1 MSPSHPLE
9 LDAVL
14 PANGKGSHGL
24 SLKGEGLLH
33 PGDGKD
39 DLQRDH
45 DRIERL
51 TDSWSS
57 RANVRKI
64 GPDLSLDY
72 DLSKPD
78 FLADL
83 LPFHDHPL
91 YQKAP
96 EHYQQ
101 AALSCGWIAYNEK
114 TVAIESKIVSPACMH
129 LIDGEVPG
137 FPRHRYRSSVAQA
150 LTDESFH
157 ILLVVQATAVT
168 RQRRRLQEL
177 TLPSFDLV
185 ASMQRHQE
193 KHPEKWKKILIQLAT
208 AVVSEVMVSEYLSR
222 LSNAFDI
229 QPLNRITTEI
239 HRRDESAHNGLF
251 KSLGALI
258 YHGLNA
264 REREFFVGALSQPS
278 IWFASPELD
287 VWEAMLKQIGFPDA
301 ERMIADCRAQ
311 RRSKDI
317 HLDLST
323 LETLF
328 ADLGVENTLR
338 SRAFSNE

>member
-1 MSPSHPLE
+1 MTPLGPME
-9 LDAVL
+9 AEIALG
-14 PANGKGSHGL
+14 ANGSLSPVWHGDVFL
-24 SLKGEGLLH
+24 T
-33 PGDGKD
+33 PNDGKD
-39 DLQRDH
+39 DLQRDR

-51 TDSWSS
+51 TDSWPS
-57 RANVRKI
+57 RANVRKP
-64 GPDLSLDY
+64 GPDLTFDY
-72 DLSKPD
+72 DPHKPD
-78 FLADL
+78 FLTEL
-83 LPFHDHPL
+83 LPFHDHPIF
-91 YQKAP
+91 QRAAE
-96 EHYQQ
+96 EHKQ

-114 TVAIESKIVSPACMH
+114 TVAIESKIVSPACMF

-157 ILLVVQATAVT
+157 VLLVVQANNVT
-168 RQRRRLQEL
+168 RQRRRMHEL
-177 TLPSFDLV
+177 MLPSFELV
-185 ASMQRHQE
+185 GSMMRRQE
-193 KHPEKWKKILIQLAT
+193 EHPEKWKKILIQLAT

-222 LSNAFDI
+222 LSNATEI

-251 KSLGALI
+251 KSLGAVI
-258 YHGLNA
+258 YHGLCA

-278 IWFASPELD
+278 MWFASPELD

-311 RRSKDI
+311 RRAKDI

-323 LETLF
+323 LEALF
-328 ADLGVENTLR
+328 ADLGVENALR
-338 SRAFSNE
+338 RQVISG

>member
-1 MSPSHPLE
+1 MIPLSSVE
-9 LDAVL
+9 LETVSRSQGTTSTPWDGDISL
-14 PANGKGSHGL
+14 PALN
-24 SLKGEGLLH
+24 
-33 PGDGKD
+33 GKD

-51 TDSWSS
+51 KDSWLS
-57 RANVRKI
+57 RANVRK
-64 GPDLSLDY
+64 PSLDLTLDY
-72 DLSKPD
+72 DPRKSD
-78 FLADL
+78 YLAEL
-83 LPFHDHPL
+83 LPFHDHPI

-96 EHYQQ
+96 EEYKQ

-129 LIDGEVPG
+129 LIDGEVSG
-137 FPRHRYRSSVAQA
+137 FPRHRHRSAVAQA
-150 LTDESFH
+150 LTDEAFH
-157 ILLVVQATAVT
+157 ILLVVQATSVT
-168 RQRRRLQEL
+168 RQRRRLHEL

-185 ASMQRHQE
+185 KSMQQHQE

-251 KSLGALI
+251 KSLGAVI

-264 REREFFVGALSQPS
+264 REREFFVGALAQPS
-278 IWFASPELD
+278 LWFASPELD

-311 RRSKDI
+311 RRTKDI

-338 SRAFSNE
+338 SRAISNG

>member
-1 MSPSHPLE
+1 MAPSPVEIAFPV
-9 LDAVL
+9 DGF
-14 PANGKGSHGL
+14 PASVW
-24 SLKGEGLLH
+24 
-33 PGDGKD
+33 PGDILSPQANGKD

-57 RANVRKI
+57 RANVRKT
-64 GPDLSLDY
+64 GPDLTLDY
-72 DLSKPD
+72 DPRKPD
-78 FLADL
+78 YLVEL

-91 YQKAP
+91 YQNAP
-96 EHYQQ
+96 EPYRQ
-101 AALSCGWIAYNEK
+101 AVLSCGWIAYNEK

-137 FPRHRYRSSVAQA
+137 FPRQRYRNSVAQA
-150 LTDESFH
+150 LTDEAFH
-157 ILLVVQATAVT
+157 ILLVVQATGVT
-168 RQRRRLQEL
+168 RKRRQLHDL

-208 AVVSEVMVSEYLSR
+208 AIVSEVMVSEYLSR
-222 LSNAFDI
+222 LSNAMDI

-251 KSLGALI
+251 KSLGAVI

-278 IWFASPELD
+278 MWFASPELD
-287 VWEAMLKQIGFPDA
+287 VWEAMLTQIGFPEA

-311 RRSKDI
+311 RRTKDI

-338 SRAFSNE
+338 ARALPNR

>member
-1 MSPSHPLE
+1 MIPLGPAE
-9 LDAVL
+9 LEITPLSQEAL
-14 PANGKGSHGL
+14 PPCWEEN
-24 SLKGEGLLH
+24 
-33 PGDGKD
+33 

-51 TDSWSS
+51 TDSWTS
-57 RANVRKI
+57 RANVRKS
-64 GPDLSLDY
+64 PLDLTLDY
-72 DLSKPD
+72 DPSKPD
-78 FLADL
+78 FLTEL

-96 EHYQQ
+96 EEYKQ

-137 FPRHRYRSSVAQA
+137 FPRHRHRAGIAQA
-150 LTDESFH
+150 LTDEAFH
-157 ILLVVQATAVT
+157 ILLVVQATGVT
-168 RQRRRLQEL
+168 RQRRQLHEL

-185 ASMQRHQE
+185 NRMHQYQE

-251 KSLGALI
+251 KSLGAII
-258 YHGLNA
+258 YHGLSV

-278 IWFASPELD
+278 LWFASPELD
-287 VWEAMLKQIGFPDA
+287 VWEAMLNQIGFPNA

-311 RRSKDI
+311 RRTKDV

-338 SRAFSNE
+338 SRAITDNS

>member
-1 MSPSHPLE
+1 MTPPSSIEMEITLLAQRASVPSWSS
-9 LDAVL
+9 
-14 PANGKGSHGL
+14 NGTTN
-24 SLKGEGLLH
+24 EEREEN
-33 PGDGKD
+33 GKD
-39 DLQRDH
+39 DLQRDR

-51 TDSWSS
+51 TESWSS
-57 RANVRKI
+57 RANVRKT
-64 GPDLSLDY
+64 GQDLTLDY
-72 DLSKPD
+72 DPRRPD
-78 FLADL
+78 FLTEL
-83 LPFHDHPL
+83 LPFHDHPI

-96 EHYQQ
+96 EECKQ
-101 AALSCGWIAYNEK
+101 AVLACGWIAYNEK

-137 FPRHRYRSSVAQA
+137 FPRQRYRSSVAQA
-150 LTDESFH
+150 LTDEAFH
-157 ILLVVQATAVT
+157 VLLVVQATGVT
-168 RQRRRLQEL
+168 RQRRRLEEL
-177 TLPSFDLV
+177 TLPSFELV
-185 ASMQRHQE
+185 HSMQQLQE

-208 AVVSEVMVSEYLSR
+208 SVVSEVMVSEYLSR

-251 KSLGALI
+251 KSLGAVI
-258 YHGLNA
+258 YHGLSA
-264 REREFFVGALSQPS
+264 REREFFVGALSMPS
-278 IWFASPELD
+278 LWFASPELD

-311 RRSKDI
+311 RRTKDI

-323 LETLF
+323 LEVLF

-338 SRAFSNE
+338 SRVLTH

>member
-1 MSPSHPLE
+1 MTPLSPVDIEIGS
-9 LDAVL
+9 
-14 PANGKGSHGL
+14 PANGLHGL
-24 SLKGEGLLH
+24 SLNAVAVAPDAQTEAER
-33 PGDGKD
+33 
-39 DLQRDH
+39 QRDR
-45 DRIERL
+45 DRIDRF
-51 TDSWSS
+51 TDSWFG

-64 GPDLSLDY
+64 EPELMPTY
-72 DLSKPD
+72 DPNKPD
-78 FLADL
+78 FLAEL

-91 YQKAP
+91 YQNAP
-96 EHYQQ
+96 EELKQT
-101 AALSCGWIAYNEK
+101 ALSCGWIAYNEK

-129 LIDGEVPG
+129 LIDGEVAG
-137 FPRHRYRSSVAQA
+137 FPRHRYRDSVSQA
-150 LTDESFH
+150 LTDEAFH
-157 ILLVVQATAVT
+157 ILLVVRANNET
-168 RQRRRLQEL
+168 RRRRQLGEL
-177 TLPSFDLV
+177 TLPAFDLV

-208 AVVSEVMVSEYLSR
+208 SVVSEVMVSEYLSR
-222 LSNAFDI
+222 LSNALDI

-251 KSLGALI
+251 KSLGAVI

-287 VWEAMLKQIGFPDA
+287 VWEAMLEQIGFPGA
-301 ERMIADCRAQ
+301 KRMIADCRAQ
-311 RRSKDI
+311 RRAKGV

-328 ADLGVENTLR
+328 ADLGVENNLR
-338 SRAFSNE
+338 TRALSF

>member
-1 MSPSHPLE
+1 MSPVELHPI
-9 LDAVL
+9 
-14 PANGKGSHGL
+14 PHANGAHSL
-24 SLKGEGLLH
+24 SLAR
-33 PGDGKD
+33 PDKD
-39 DLQRDH
+39 DLQRDR

-57 RANVRKI
+57 RANVRKV

-72 DLSKPD
+72 DASKPD
-78 FLADL
+78 FLTEL
-83 LPFHDHPL
+83 LPFHDHPI
-91 YQKAP
+91 YQNAP
-96 EHYQQ
+96 EEFKR

-129 LIDGEVPG
+129 LIDGEVAG
-137 FPRHRYRSSVAQA
+137 FPCHRYRDSVAQA
-150 LTDESFH
+150 LTDEAFH
-157 ILLVVQATAVT
+157 ILLVVQATGVT
-168 RQRRRLQEL
+168 RQRRRLHEL
-177 TLPSFDLV
+177 TLPSFELV

-193 KHPEKWKKILIQLAT
+193 KHSEKWEKILIQLAA
-208 AVVSEVMVSEYLSR
+208 AVVSEVMVSDYLSL
-222 LSNAFDI
+222 LSNASHI
-229 QPLNRITTEI
+229 QPLNRVTTEI

-251 KSLGALI
+251 KSLGAVI

-287 VWEAMLKQIGFPDA
+287 VWEAMLTQIGFPGG

-311 RRSKDI
+311 RRARGI

-328 ADLGVENTLR
+328 ADLGVDNTLR
-338 SRAFSNE
+338 SRAFHDHSHD

>member
-1 MSPSHPLE
+1 MTPLGSVELEITPQSQGASPSWE
-9 LDAVL
+9 
-14 PANGKGSHGL
+14 
-24 SLKGEGLLH
+24 GE
-33 PGDGKD
+33 

-51 TDSWSS
+51 TDSWAS
-57 RANVRKI
+57 RANVRK
-64 GPDLSLDY
+64 PLLDLTIDY
-72 DLSKPD
+72 DPRKPD
-78 FLADL
+78 FLTEL
-83 LPFHDHPL
+83 LPFHDHPI

-96 EHYQQ
+96 EEYKQ

-129 LIDGEVPG
+129 LIDGEVSG
-137 FPRHRYRSSVAQA
+137 FPRHRHRAGIAQA
-150 LTDESFH
+150 LTDEAFH
-157 ILLVVQATAVT
+157 ILLVVQATHMT
-168 RQRRRLQEL
+168 RQRRQLHDL
-177 TLPSFDLV
+177 TLPPFDLV
-185 ASMQRHQE
+185 TRMQQYQE

-251 KSLGALI
+251 KSLGAVI

-278 IWFASPELD
+278 FWFASPELD

-338 SRAFSNE
+338 SRAISKG

>member
-1 MSPSHPLE
+1 MTPVSPFELE
-9 LDAVL
+9 IAFRAAAAGT
-14 PANGKGSHGL
+14 PTWHEENSAH
-24 SLKGEGLLH
+24 E
-33 PGDGKD
+33 GDGKD
-39 DLQRDH
+39 DLQRDR
-45 DRIERL
+45 DRIDRL

-57 RANVRKI
+57 RANVRKP
-64 GPDLSLDY
+64 GPDLTLHFDPN
-72 DLSKPD
+72 KPD
-78 FLADL
+78 FLTGL

-96 EHYQQ
+96 EEFKQ

-129 LIDGEVPG
+129 LIDGEVSG
-137 FPRHRYRSSVAQA
+137 FPRHRHRSSVAQA
-150 LTDESFH
+150 LTDEAFH
-157 ILLVVQATAVT
+157 VLLVVQATGVT
-168 RQRRRLQEL
+168 RQKREL
-177 TLPSFDLV
+177 DELVLPSFELV
-185 ASMQRHQE
+185 GSMQRVQE

-251 KSLGALI
+251 KSLGAVI

-278 IWFASPELD
+278 MWFASPELD
-287 VWEAMLKQIGFPDA
+287 IWEAMLKQIGFPNADHI
-301 ERMIADCRAQ
+301 IADCRAL
-311 RRSKDI
+311 RRGKGI

-328 ADLGVENTLR
+328 ADLGVENSLR
-338 SRAFSNE
+338 SRALSV

>member
-1 MSPSHPLE
+1 MIPSSPSDVQTTP
-9 LDAVL
+9 VGSGL
-14 PANGKGSHGL
+14 PSL
-24 SLKGEGLLH
+24 SLG
-33 PGDGKD
+33 GDGPSHESNGKD

-57 RANVRKI
+57 RANVRRV
-64 GPDLSLDY
+64 GPDLTLDY
-72 DLSKPD
+72 DPSKPD
-78 FLADL
+78 FLTEL
-83 LPFHDHPL
+83 LPFHDHPI
-91 YQKAP
+91 YQKAAE
-96 EHYQQ
+96 EHKQ
-101 AALSCGWIAYNEK
+101 AVLSCGWIAYNEK

-129 LIDGEVPG
+129 LIDGEVSG
-137 FPRHRYRSSVAQA
+137 FPRHRYRNSVAQA
-150 LTDESFH
+150 LTDEAFH
-157 ILLVVQATAVT
+157 ILLVVQANCVT
-168 RQRRRLQEL
+168 RQRRKLHEL
-177 TLPSFDLV
+177 TLPSFELV

-193 KHPEKWKKILIQLAT
+193 KHPEQWKKILIQLAT

-222 LSNAFDI
+222 LSNALDI

-251 KSLGALI
+251 KSLGAVI

-264 REREFFVGALSQPS
+264 REREFFVGALSRPS
-278 IWFASPELD
+278 GWFASPELD
-287 VWEAMLKQIGFPDA
+287 VWEAMLKQIGFPDG

-328 ADLGVENTLR
+328 ADLGVENALR
-338 SRAFSNE
+338 SRVLA

>member
-1 MSPSHPLE
+1 MTPSSPVDLEFAPPVQGSSPLPRPE
-9 LDAVL
+9 
-14 PANGKGSHGL
+14 
-24 SLKGEGLLH
+24 
-33 PGDGKD
+33 D
-39 DLQRDH
+39 DLQRDR

-57 RANVRKI
+57 RANVRKV

-72 DLSKPD
+72 DPSKPD
-78 FLADL
+78 FLTEL
-83 LPFHDHPL
+83 LPFHDHPI

-96 EHYQQ
+96 EEFKR

-129 LIDGEVPG
+129 LIDGEVSG
-137 FPRHRYRSSVAQA
+137 FPRHRYRNSVAQA

-157 ILLVVQATAVT
+157 ILLVVQATGVT
-168 RQRRRLQEL
+168 RQRRRLHEL

-208 AVVSEVMVSEYLSR
+208 AIVSEVMVSEYLSR
-222 LSNAFDI
+222 LSNAMDI

-251 KSLGALI
+251 KSLGAVI
-258 YHGLNA
+258 YHGLTA

-278 IWFASPELD
+278 MWFASPELD
-287 VWEAMLKQIGFPDA
+287 VWEAMLKQIGFPGA
-301 ERMIADCRAQ
+301 ERIIADCRAQ

-338 SRAFSNE
+338 SRAFTL

>member
-1 MSPSHPLE
+1 MTPLSSLEMEIALHAHGGSAPSWCANDKAH
-9 LDAVL
+9 DAQ
-14 PANGKGSHGL
+14 PEH
-24 SLKGEGLLH
+24 
-33 PGDGKD
+33 
-39 DLQRDH
+39 DLQRDR

-51 TDSWSS
+51 TESWAS
-57 RANVRKI
+57 RANVRKT
-64 GPDLSLDY
+64 GPDLTLDY
-72 DLSKPD
+72 DPSKPD
-78 FLADL
+78 FLTEL
-83 LPFHDHPL
+83 LPFHDHPN

-96 EHYQQ
+96 EEFKQ

-137 FPRHRYRSSVAQA
+137 FPRQRYRSAVAQA

-157 ILLVVQATAVT
+157 VLLVVQANGVT
-168 RQRRRLQEL
+168 RQRRRMSEL
-177 TLPSFDLV
+177 TLPPFELV
-185 ASMQRHQE
+185 CSMQQLQD
-193 KHPEKWKKILIQLAT
+193 KHPERWKKLLIQLA
-208 AVVSEVMVSEYLSR
+208 ASVVSEVMVSEYLSR

-251 KSLGALI
+251 KSLGAVI
-258 YHGLNA
+258 YHGLDA
-264 REREFFVGALSQPS
+264 REREFFVSALSQPS

-287 VWEAMLKQIGFPDA
+287 VWEAMLKQIGFPGA

-311 RRSKDI
+311 RSTKDI

-338 SRAFSNE
+338 SRVFTS

>member
-1 MSPSHPLE
+1 MIPLGSVELETVSQSQGTTSPLWDGDMSS
-9 LDAVL
+9 
-14 PANGKGSHGL
+14 PARN
-24 SLKGEGLLH
+24 
-33 PGDGKD
+33 GKD

-51 TDSWSS
+51 KDSWLS
-57 RANVRKI
+57 RANVRK
-64 GPDLSLDY
+64 PPLDLTLDY
-72 DLSKPD
+72 DPRKPD
-78 FLADL
+78 YLTEL
-83 LPFHDHPL
+83 LPFHDHKT

-96 EHYQQ
+96 EEYKQ

-114 TVAIESKIVSPACMH
+114 TVAIESKIVSPACMQ
-129 LIDGEVPG
+129 LIDGEVSG
-137 FPRHRYRSSVAQA
+137 FPRHCHRSAVAQA
-150 LTDESFH
+150 LTDEAFH
-157 ILLVVQATAVT
+157 ILLVVQATGVT
-168 RQRRRLQEL
+168 RQRRRLHDL

-185 ASMQRHQE
+185 KSMQQHQE
-193 KHPEKWKKILIQLAT
+193 KHPEKWKQILIQLAT
-208 AVVSEVMVSEYLSR
+208 AIVSEVMVSEYLSR

-251 KSLGALI
+251 KSLGAVI

-264 REREFFVGALSQPS
+264 REREFFVGALAQPS
-278 IWFASPELD
+278 LWFASPELD

-311 RRSKDI
+311 RRTKDI

-338 SRAFSNE
+338 SRAILNG

>member
-1 MSPSHPLE
+1 MTPLGPLE
-9 LDAVL
+9 LEIALQAPGPNDPSWREEV
-14 PANGKGSHGL
+14 PA
-24 SLKGEGLLH
+24 GERA
-33 PGDGKD
+33 GKD
-39 DLQRDH
+39 DLQRDR

-51 TDSWSS
+51 TDSWSG
-57 RANVRKI
+57 RANVRKP
-64 GPDLSLDY
+64 GPDLTFDY
-72 DLSKPD
+72 DPRKPD
-78 FLADL
+78 FLTEL

-91 YQKAP
+91 FQKAP
-96 EHYQQ
+96 EEFKQ

-137 FPRHRYRSSVAQA
+137 FPRHRYRSAVAQA
-150 LTDESFH
+150 LTDEAFH
-157 ILLVVQATAVT
+157 ILLVVQATGVT
-168 RQRRRLQEL
+168 RQRRRLNEL
-177 TLPSFDLV
+177 TLPSFELV
-185 ASMQRHQE
+185 SSMQQAQE

-208 AVVSEVMVSEYLSR
+208 SIVSEVMVSEYLSR

-229 QPLNRITTEI
+229 QPLNRITTEM

-251 KSLGALI
+251 KSLGAVI

-278 IWFASPELD
+278 LWFASPELD

-323 LETLF
+323 LESLF
-328 ADLGVENTLR
+328 ADLGVESALR
-338 SRAFSNE
+338 SRALPDG

>member
-1 MSPSHPLE
+1 MTPLSRVEMEIVAQSQDTHVPSWNS
-9 LDAVL
+9 DARTH
-14 PANGKGSHGL
+14 AT
-24 SLKGEGLLH
+24 
-33 PGDGKD
+33 DGKD
-39 DLQRDH
+39 DLQRDR

-57 RANVRKI
+57 RANVRK
-64 GPDLSLDY
+64 PQVDLTLDY
-72 DLSKPD
+72 DPRKPD
-78 FLADL
+78 FLTEL
-83 LPFHDHPL
+83 LPFHDHPIF
-91 YQKAP
+91 QKAVE
-96 EHYQQ
+96 EHKQ

-137 FPRHRYRSSVAQA
+137 FPRHSYRSSVAQA
-150 LTDESFH
+150 LTDEAFH
-157 ILLVVQATAVT
+157 ILLVVQATGVT
-168 RQRRRLQEL
+168 RQRRQLNEL
-177 TLPSFDLV
+177 TLPSFELV
-185 ASMQRHQE
+185 GSMQQHQE
-193 KHPEKWKKILIQLAT
+193 KHAEKWKKILIQLAT
-208 AVVSEVMVSEYLSR
+208 AVVSEVMVSQYLSR

-251 KSLGALI
+251 KSLGAVI
-258 YHGLNA
+258 YHGLTA
-264 REREFFVGALSQPS
+264 QEREFFVGALSLPS
-278 IWFASPELD
+278 LWFASPELD
-287 VWEAMLKQIGFPDA
+287 VWETMLKQIGFPDA

-328 ADLGVENTLR
+328 ADLGVDNTLR
-338 SRAFSNE
+338 SRAISNE

>member
-1 MSPSHPLE
+1 MIPLSSVELETASQSQGTTSPAWNGDVPT
-9 LDAVL
+9 
-14 PANGKGSHGL
+14 PGANGK
-24 SLKGEGLLH
+24 E
-33 PGDGKD
+33 

-51 TDSWSS
+51 KDSWLS
-57 RANVRKI
+57 RANVRKS
-64 GPDLSLDY
+64 PLDLTLDY
-72 DLSKPD
+72 DPRKPD
-78 FLADL
+78 FLTEL
-83 LPFHDHPL
+83 LPFHDHPI
-91 YQKAP
+91 YQNAP
-96 EHYQQ
+96 EEFKQ

-129 LIDGEVPG
+129 LIDGEVSG
-137 FPRHRYRSSVAQA
+137 FPRQRHRSAVAQA
-150 LTDESFH
+150 LTDEAFH
-157 ILLVVQATAVT
+157 ILLVVEATGVT
-168 RQRRRLQEL
+168 RQRRQLHEL
-177 TLPSFDLV
+177 RLPSFDLV
-185 ASMQRHQE
+185 NSMQQHQE
-193 KHPEKWKKILIQLAT
+193 KYPEKWKKILIQLAT

-222 LSNAFDI
+222 LSNAFEI

-251 KSLGALI
+251 KSLGAVI

-278 IWFASPELD
+278 LWFASPELD

-311 RRSKDI
+311 RRTKDI

-328 ADLGVENTLR
+328 ADLGVESTLR
-338 SRAFSNE
+338 SRAISL